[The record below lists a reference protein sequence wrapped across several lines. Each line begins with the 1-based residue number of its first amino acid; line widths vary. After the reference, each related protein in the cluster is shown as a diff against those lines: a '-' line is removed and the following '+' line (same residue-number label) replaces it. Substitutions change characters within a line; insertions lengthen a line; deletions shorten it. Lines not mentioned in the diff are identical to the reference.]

1 MCDYIKNRFH
11 DEKIMP
17 VRDDIKIL
25 EILKK
30 IVESGWILGKSEFK
44 QVLNFLNI
52 KGRDAITGK
61 DKLLLRSYIEKI
73 IVEFRVKG
81 IPPNLDEFIE

>member
-1 MCDYIKNRFH
+1 MCDFIKSRYH

-52 KGRDAITGK
+52 KGRETITGK
-61 DKLLLRSYIEKI
+61 DNFLLRSYIEKI
-73 IVEFRVKG
+73 IAEFRVKG
-81 IPPNLDEFIE
+81 IPNVEDFID

>member
-1 MCDYIKNRFH
+1 MCDFIKNRFH

-52 KGRDAITGK
+52 KGRETITGK
-61 DKLLLRSYIEKI
+61 DCTLLRSYIEKI

-81 IPPNLDEFIE
+81 IPNLDDFID